1 MSQEEETNKQKVKKL
16 SMENASLSD
25 EVYSAQ
31 ENVRLSANTITKLN
45 SQLKNLYSENEEL
58 RARV

>member
-1 MSQEEETNKQKVKKL
+1 
-16 SMENASLSD
+16 MENASLSD